1 MKFYY
6 DVNDKFLQLKTLR
19 QNTSR
24 LTTNLKYI
32 PLDIWTKLNEKSYF
46 SSFHNIYVILRSV
59 CMFLWTEFCS
69 AWLYHIGLNFM
80 DVANC
85 SIHTTTEQN

>member
-6 DVNDKFLQLKTLR
+6 DVNDKFLQLKTLQ

-32 PLDIWTKLNEKSYF
+32 PMDI
-46 SSFHNIYVILRSV
+46 
-59 CMFLWTEFCS
+59 
-69 AWLYHIGLNFM
+69 
-80 DVANC
+80 
-85 SIHTTTEQN
+85 